1 MAQDAQKLD
10 QSLFAVHYIWLGPL
24 SLAAICVYL
33 YYTLD
38 SLTFLAGVCVI
49 CVLVLPVQAA
59 MTKVFSVLRLAYI
72 LYLCAA
78 VSTNSHNAVY
88 GKLISSS
95 FANFRTLA
103 VFIPVVVNCY
113 FYF

>member
-10 QSLFAVHYIWLGPL
+10 QSLFAIHYIWLGPL

-38 SLTFLAGVCVI
+38 SVTFLAGVLVI

-59 MTKVFSVLRLAYI
+59 MTKAFSILR
-72 LYLCAA
+72 
-78 VSTNSHNAVY
+78 
-88 GKLISSS
+88 
-95 FANFRTLA
+95 
-103 VFIPVVVNCY
+103 
-113 FYF
+113 